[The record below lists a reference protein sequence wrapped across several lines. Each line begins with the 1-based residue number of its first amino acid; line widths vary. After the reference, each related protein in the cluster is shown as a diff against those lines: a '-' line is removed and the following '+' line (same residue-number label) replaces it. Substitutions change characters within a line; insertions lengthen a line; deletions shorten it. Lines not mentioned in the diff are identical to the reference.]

1 MVGQRIDASLG
12 QHFGHLFNAFARL
25 TIDHARLTFVLALN
39 EAQQLR
45 RGVFFFNNGV
55 ANVGAVKTADEQP
68 SVFKLKTLNDVC
80 SRQRIGRGRERN
92 PRHPRKSLVQDG
104 EASVFRPKIMTPLTH
119 AMGFIDGKQT

>member
-1 MVGQRIDASLG
+1 M
-12 QHFGHLFNAFARL
+12 
-25 TIDHARLTFVLALN
+25 LALN

-45 RGVFFFNNGV
+45 RGIFFFNNGV

-80 SRQRIGRGRERN
+80 AGQRIGSGRERN
-92 PRHPRKSLVQDG
+92 PRHIWKSLVQNG
-104 EASVFRPKIMTPLTH
+104 ETSVFRPKIVAPLAD